1 MYRLLYINLMVSTNQ
16 KYVKYI
22 HTKKR
27 KNPNIDLKTVIR
39 SQRKRTREERNREE
53 LQKQSENNEMAL
65 STYI

>member
-27 KNPNIDLKTVIR
+27 KNPNTTVKVAIK
-39 SQRKRTREERNREE
+39 SQGKEVKEEDKNKKE
-53 LQKQSENNEMAL
+53 LQNTHKKLTKWQ
-65 STYI
+65 